1 MLTLRRILLWFHPTK
16 NLSFSLNTNFLSWWE
31 QILTLSLLV
40 VVFNPIAFNI
50 CLQIL
55 AKLLFSILWYILL
68 SLHIFW
74 KIWKVHLLMVLRVVT
89 IFILIPHFLLRI
101 IIIISFINVIRCKT
115 EVLRLVHSVSI
126 NINNYN
132 FIKSVCWYRIVT
144 EILFK

>member
-16 NLSFSLNTNFLSWWE
+16 NLSFFLDTNFLSWWE

-40 VVFNPIAFNI
+40 VVFNSIAFNI
-50 CLQIL
+50 CPQIL

-89 IFILIPHFLLRI
+89 IFILIPHFLLSV
-101 IIIISFINVIRCKT
+101 IIIISFIKIIMCKT
-115 EVLRLVHSVSI
+115 EVFRLVHSFAI
-126 NINNYN
+126 NVNNYN

>member
-31 QILTLSLLV
+31 QILTLSLLILV
-40 VVFNPIAFNI
+40 LNPIAFNI
-50 CLQIL
+50 CSQIL
-55 AKLLFSILWYILL
+55 AQLLFSILWYILL

-89 IFILIPHFLLRI
+89 IFILIPHFLLSV
-101 IIIISFINVIRCKT
+101 IIIISFIKIIMCKT
-115 EVLRLVHSVSI
+115 EVFRLVHSFAI
-126 NINNYN
+126 NVNNYN

>member
-31 QILTLSLLV
+31 QILTLSLLIL
-40 VVFNPIAFNI
+40 VFNPIAFNI
-50 CLQIL
+50 CSQIL

-89 IFILIPHFLLRI
+89 IFILITQFLLSV
-101 IIIISFINVIRCKT
+101 IIIISFIEIIMCKT
-115 EVLRLVHSVSI
+115 EVFRLVHSFAI
-126 NINNYN
+126 NVNNYN

>member
-16 NLSFSLNTNFLSWWE
+16 NLSFFLNTNFLSWWE

-40 VVFNPIAFNI
+40 VVFNSIAFNI
-50 CLQIL
+50 CPQIL

-89 IFILIPHFLLRI
+89 IFILITQFLLSV
-101 IIIISFINVIRCKT
+101 IIIISFIEIIMCKT
-115 EVLRLVHSVSI
+115 EVFRLVHSFAI
-126 NINNYN
+126 NVNNYN